1 MARARR
7 PNRDRAETLYLE
19 SGGNLMLKDIAEQFG
34 VIDSLI
40 CKLKNQDKWDEKLN
54 GNVTIR
60 KGNVIVKDPKPKIAK
75 AVSVPVKTESTE
87 LCEKQRLFVLVYL
100 RDFNGNRAAIAVG
113 YNKMAAYAFGWKKLV
128 GKLKF
133 KPGKGS
139 NG

>member
-60 KGNVIVKDPKPKIAK
+60 KGNVIVKDPKPKIA
-75 AVSVPVKTESTE
+75 
-87 LCEKQRLFVLVYL
+87 
-100 RDFNGNRAAIAVG
+100 
-113 YNKMAAYAFGWKKLV
+113 
-128 GKLKF
+128 
-133 KPGKGS
+133 
-139 NG
+139 